1 DVGGALMTDCARVM
15 LFGGQQTVD
24 QHHGNPR
31 VSVHGPGFS
40 KVVIGDDM
48 IDRWEEY
55 LDILVDSVF
64 ANSGRSCINAS
75 GIWASRH
82 TEAIADAIAQRLGP
96 VEPLPPTDPKASLAA
111 FTTKGVAEAMHNQIE
126 DALRSPGVTEVTAKY
141 RHGDRW
147 IPHERCDYLR
157 PTIVHC
163 TGPEVPLANT
173 EYMFPFAS
181 VVECPQNKM
190 IPAMGSTL
198 VCSAIT
204 EDPKFIQQLLDAVT
218 IDRLNVGRVKTVQL
232 NWLQPHEGNIVDF
245 LYRARAFQ
253 NSPPPAH

>member
-1 DVGGALMTDCARVM
+1 MTDCARTM

-31 VSVHGPGFS
+31 ISVHGPGFS
-40 KVVIGDDM
+40 KIIIGEDL
-48 IDRWEEY
+48 IDRWEDY
-55 LDILVDSVF
+55 IDILVDSVF
-64 ANSGRSCINAS
+64 ANSGRSCINCS
-75 GIWASRH
+75 SIWVPRH
-82 TEAIADAIAQRLGP
+82 GAAIADAIAQRLGP

-126 DALRSPGVTEVTAKY
+126 EKLQSPGTTEVTAKY
-141 RHGDRW
+141 RQGDRW

-163 TGPEVPLANT
+163 SSPDSPLANT

-181 VVECPQNKM
+181 VVDCPQSKM
-190 IPAMGSTL
+190 ISAMGSTL

-218 IDRLNVGRVKTVQL
+218 IDRLNVGPIRTMAL

-245 LYRARAFQ
+245 LFRARAFQ